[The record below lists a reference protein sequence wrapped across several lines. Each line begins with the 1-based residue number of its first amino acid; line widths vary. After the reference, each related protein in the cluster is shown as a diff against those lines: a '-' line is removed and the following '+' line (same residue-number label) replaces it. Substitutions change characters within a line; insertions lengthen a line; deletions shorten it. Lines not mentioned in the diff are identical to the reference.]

1 MIAMDKLVPLTTQT
15 MTMSPCQ
22 GAVGYTV
29 SPGKY
34 GQNHKALRQAVN
46 KSGLRLVFVDR
57 WAE

>member
-1 MIAMDKLVPLTTQT
+1 
-15 MTMSPCQ
+15 MTVSPSQ

-57 WAE
+57 SMEGCYV